1 MIIARQT
8 SNIAFFTMIVHTHL
22 ARLGESEKLNEF
34 DNWISLLDSW
44 GSVVGL
50 APETIADLKRE
61 HYLME
66 PFSTF
71 LDIKQQL
78 ETGKSP
84 IALLQSLL
92 ENEKGGQPVL
102 RKSVAQSCAEQ
113 LAVAANPSGLPILCC
128 DYSAFPVVAALL
140 QKGLFVDWFLFRQHP
155 TEKDLVAKLAQIIG
169 SGHLTVRDLESR
181 GSMLAIRDRT
191 NGTYALP
198 RGYDVGFYSFPIS
211 LEPTLDQESPEELA
225 KTSLIVHSA
234 EILWSKKQPY
244 QNFREELIS
253 SRILQNVMLLPQG
266 CTWLS
271 MVQLAALIVSKPTHP
286 KNVLF
291 VDFSN
296 EKIDKKAP
304 HWHIPFN
311 NLAEISISVPV
322 QELTEGGNLL
332 DVKRHVMAGSK
343 ELQAMTLG
351 DHLMLKDLVSIKR
364 AQSIPVVKVNN
375 NSGLELKEVLASDID
390 DMGIVRSPIK
400 TIRVDRNGLVRALN
414 AWLKH
419 GDILIAI
426 KGGVGKIGFVQDK
439 LVEMPEMFKSGEKWV
454 AGQSFV
460 ILRIKPS
467 QTNKVTPEYLFRYL
481 KSPQVQKY
489 FESRSLGVAIPM
501 IKMTDIETLPVRL
514 PTAET
519 LEKETERHNRQLAIR
534 QEIDRLQHK
543 LKNYELDLTELS

>member
-1 MIIARQT
+1 MITARQPF
-8 SNIAFFTMIVHTHL
+8 NIACFTILVDTHL

-50 APETIADLKRE
+50 APETIADLKSE
-61 HYLME
+61 HYFMD

-71 LDIKQQL
+71 LDFKQQL

-84 IALLQSLL
+84 IDLLQSLL

-102 RKSVAQSCAEQ
+102 RRSVAQSCAEQ

-140 QKGLFVDWFLFRQHP
+140 QKGLSVDWFLFMQHP

-169 SGHLTVRDLESR
+169 AGHLTVRDLESR

-191 NGTYALP
+191 NGTFALP

-211 LEPTLDQESPEELA
+211 LEPTLDQESVDELA
-225 KTSLIVHSA
+225 TCSLIVHSA
-234 EILWSKKQPY
+234 EILWSKKMPY
-244 QNFREELIS
+244 QNFRGEL
-253 SRILQNVMLLPQG
+253 LDNAVLHNVMLLPQG
-266 CTWLS
+266 STWLS
-271 MVQLAALIVSKPTHP
+271 MVQLALLTVCKNVHP
-286 KNVLF
+286 KNVIF
-291 VDFSN
+291 TDFSN

-304 HWHIPFN
+304 RWKIPFES
-311 NLAEISISVPV
+311 LVKISIPVPV
-322 QELTEGGNLL
+322 RELSEGGNLL
-332 DVKRHVMAGSK
+332 DVKRHVMASSK
-343 ELQAMTLG
+343 ELQALTLG

-364 AQSIPVVKVNN
+364 AQSIPVAKVNQ

-390 DMGIVRSPIK
+390 DMGIVQAPRKI
-400 TIRVDRNGLVRALN
+400 IHVDRNGLVRALN

-426 KGGVGKIGFVQDK
+426 KGSVGKIGFVEDQ
-439 LVEMPEMFKSGEKWV
+439 LAEMPEMFESGEKWV

-460 ILRIKPS
+460 IARIKPS
-467 QTNKVTPEYLFRYL
+467 QTNKLTPEYLFRYL

-519 LEKETERHNRQLAIR
+519 LERETERHNRQLGIR
-534 QEIDRLQHK
+534 QEIDRLQQE